1 MKPLLIKN
9 LTIFTSILSQAH
21 VSNSSRIPDHCS
33 QFALSDP
40 SNKCFQIKCDHKHDL
55 YCGQCEEIKST
66 LSDIKTAIS
75 STSFESQGEK
85 DEIVYTFNQ
94 ALLAIEIWKAH
105 QLRVVVQDTARTDIL
120 DILDEGKVILIQDWA
135 MKFLPRRY
143 RESQGD
149 WFAKRGISWH
159 VTVAIRK
166 RESAL
171 ETQAFVHIIE
181 KCKQDSPC
189 VVILMEHVL
198 ETLKKENP
206 EIKSVFYR
214 QDNAGCYHSANTIY
228 ACKTISDSTG
238 IFIKRI
244 DFSDPQG
251 GKGPCDRFAATMKC
265 HVRAWLNEGH
275 DVSNA
280 EEFQEALLSHG
291 GVPGTRICLLED
303 LNYPECL
310 SDKWP
315 GISKINNFE
324 FDEDGIKVWKAYKVG
339 NGKEVSFCDNS
350 AGM

>member
-1 MKPLLIKN
+1 M
-9 LTIFTSILSQAH
+9 Q
-21 VSNSSRIPDHCS
+21 CE
-33 QFALSDP
+33 
-40 SNKCFQIKCDHKHDL
+40 
-55 YCGQCEEIKST
+55 QCEEIKAT
-66 LSDIKTAIS
+66 LSDIKEAIL

-85 DEIVYTFNQ
+85 EEMVYTFNQ
-94 ALLAIEIWKAH
+94 ASVAIELWKAH

-120 DILDEGKVILIQDWA
+120 DMLDEGKVILIQDWA

-143 RESQGD
+143 RESQRD

-159 VTVAIRK
+159 ITVAIRK
-166 RESAL
+166 RDSVF

-181 KCKQDSPC
+181 KCKQESPC

-198 ETLKKENP
+198 EVLKREHP
-206 EIKSVFYR
+206 EIKTVFYR

-228 ACKTISDSTG
+228 TCKGISDRTG
-238 IFIKRI
+238 IFIKQV

-251 GKGPCDRFAATMKC
+251 GKGPCDRFAATMKN

-303 LNYPECL
+303 LNYPEGL

-324 FDEDGIKVWKAYKVG
+324 FNKNGIKVWKAYKVG
-339 NGKEVSFCDNS
+339 NGKNVPYCDISPGKRKCNIVIL
-350 AGM
+350 